1 MKEYLVEYNYIYTS
15 KKSDKP
21 YRLMGFLM
29 IPGSDVKD
37 AEQRITKEMN
47 DDSSVS
53 SFEIKSIKLFREYR

>member
-1 MKEYLVEYNYIYTS
+1 MNEYLVEYNCTYES

-21 YRLMGFLM
+21 YQLMGFRM

-37 AEQRITKEMN
+37 AEKRITKEMD